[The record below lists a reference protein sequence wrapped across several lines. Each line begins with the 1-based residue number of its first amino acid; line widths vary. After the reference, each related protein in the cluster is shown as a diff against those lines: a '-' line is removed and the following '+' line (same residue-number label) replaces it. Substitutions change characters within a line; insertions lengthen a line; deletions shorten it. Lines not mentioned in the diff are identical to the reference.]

1 MRSVGSTGAVMAES
15 VRLSADPAGDYRLL
29 EHTADMGI
37 EARAATLDAL
47 FIAAAHG
54 LREMVFGSNCS
65 AEPRQTLGVT
75 LEGGDLEE
83 LLVAWLGEILFIMEQ
98 ERFCPAAFQIA
109 EIDNRRLQGSVIG
122 EPSREEQSPLREV
135 KAVTYHR
142 ISIRRQQDGWRAEV
156 YVDL

>member
-1 MRSVGSTGAVMAES
+1 MAES
-15 VRLSADPAGDYRLL
+15 VSQKKAGAGEYRLL

-37 EARAATLDAL
+37 EAKAITLDAL
-47 FIAAAHG
+47 FIAAANG
-54 LREMVFGSNCS
+54 LREMVFGPKCF
-65 AEPRQTLGVT
+65 AEPNKTVGVT

-98 ERFCPAAFQIA
+98 DCFCPAAFHIAQI
-109 EIDNRRLQGSVIG
+109 DHRRLRGSISG
-122 EPSREEQSPLREV
+122 ARCQEGQEPLREV

-142 ISIRRQQDGWRAEV
+142 ISVFQQAEGWRAQV